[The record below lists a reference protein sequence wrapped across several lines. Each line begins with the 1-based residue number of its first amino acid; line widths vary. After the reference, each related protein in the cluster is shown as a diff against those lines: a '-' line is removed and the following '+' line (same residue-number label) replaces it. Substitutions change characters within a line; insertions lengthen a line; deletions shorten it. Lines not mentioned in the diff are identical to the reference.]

1 MIKALNE
8 TDRVEAIVG
17 IQESKLEK
25 RNIGRETV
33 RDLSTEQKEFAQC
46 MFPTNRIFNADSW
59 QMGFFAFWKDDLV
72 NKSNFWFLFQ
82 NEVLAAFRQYQMPVI
97 QLGKSTSREAVC
109 LAFEKVNTGGKKLD
123 AFELLTAIYAGQEE
137 GFHLRDKW
145 AECAKRLAG
154 SIPLRD
160 HPLTHVQATEFF
172 QALAL
177 LYTRDRR
184 NTHVVE
190 GKRGDA
196 PAISCTRDTVLS
208 IPLAAYK
215 KFAERLQEGFRKAG
229 KFLFGQHIYWFKDVP
244 YQSQLVP
251 LAAILAE
258 LGDKWES
265 DALRK
270 KLAQWYWCGVFGEL
284 YGGAIETRFGHPA
297 HLPARMV
304 SQVQGRPRPLRLDHR

>member
-1 MIKALNE
+1 MKQIASKPSWAFKKASWKNAASVRRSCE
-8 TDRVEAIVG
+8 T
-17 IQESKLEK
+17 SP
-25 RNIGRETV
+25 
-33 RDLSTEQKEFAQC
+33 
-46 MFPTNRIFNADSW
+46 PTNRIFDADRW

-215 KFAERLQEGFRKAG
+215 KFAEQLQEGFRKAG

-251 LAAILAE
+251 LAAILTL
-258 LGDKWES
+258 LGERWEH